1 MYHNNSIQI
10 IAPKILDTLKALSYN
25 AHRIPY
31 NLNQMAIKKEL
42 SREFGDKQIT
52 FVKLSE
58 LYEQLGSDDSTET
71 ILLSKYAKPYQK
83 SLSNKYPSAQV
94 IAYESTI

>member
-1 MYHNNSIQI
+1 MFFVTKMDDDVSLGSTLINAEQKHNYFE
-10 IAPKILDTLKALSYN
+10 TV
-25 AHRIPY
+25 
-31 NLNQMAIKKEL
+31 KKEL

-58 LYEQLGSDDSTET
+58 LYEQLGSNDSTET

-83 SLSNKYPSAQV
+83 SLSNKYPLPKS
-94 IAYESTI
+94 